1 MPFARHWLS
10 SGHSSV
16 YQASSLF
23 YIYIICCTSADRVLN
38 SRTRAL
44 KNEMASH
51 PYIYIVCVRRA
62 NSELLRWSR
71 HFNDVSFFVLLE
83 ISVTGLKILGVTNV
97 HDLVLNRLKKFEY
110 NQNNNKINVQKNR
123 HWASK
128 VLRNEMKKSII
139 MSLIC

>member
-1 MPFARHWLS
+1 MPFARQWLS
-10 SGHSSV
+10 CGHSSV

-44 KNEMASH
+44 KNKMASH

-71 HFNDVSFFVLLE
+71 HFNDVSFFGLLQ
-83 ISVTGLKILGVTNV
+83 ISVTGLKILGIKNV
-97 HDLVLNRLKKFEY
+97 HDLVLRTVPTIVIAHTFC
-110 NQNNNKINVQKNR
+110 
-123 HWASK
+123 ASQDTRISYQ
-128 VLRNEMKKSII
+128 LCL
-139 MSLIC
+139 LIQGYFCAV